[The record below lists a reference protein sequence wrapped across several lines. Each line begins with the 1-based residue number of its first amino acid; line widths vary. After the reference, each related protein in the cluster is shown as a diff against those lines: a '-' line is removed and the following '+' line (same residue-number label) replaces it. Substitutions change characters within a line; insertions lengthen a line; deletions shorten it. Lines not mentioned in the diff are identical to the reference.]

1 MPVGGTLSVMTSAG
15 ESTPRLSRVIAVL
28 LGAIATFTVAGT
40 FALGAW
46 DRLELLALDERLA
59 LVHHD
64 PATGRNQDEPDPIA
78 HVNIDD
84 RSLQELGRWPWPRKV
99 LADIVAALDAAGA
112 KVIALDIIFP
122 EPQEVRL
129 VDPAAEA
136 YSGLATEWLQQGPPR
151 RVYDDL
157 HLAGAIA
164 DAKAVLVPMHMD
176 FSTGTTSAD
185 NIGRTVGQLFEPDQP
200 APSLPGVLAEVFEN
214 PLAAPPD
221 AVAAVR
227 REYLRRR
234 SIRSLERFALDPD
247 GANPNAL
254 ADGEMT
260 PPLVLLADAAD
271 GTGFVT
277 VESDADRVVRRIRLL
292 GRSGG
297 KSWMQLA
304 LAVARQLR
312 RVEGS
317 DARVALE
324 NGRVRLGEGPSAVSL
339 PVDSQQRMII
349 RWSRPSDRTVR
360 ISAAAVA
367 AVGRER
373 RKLRANDQAA
383 DVACWQLASMGRGF
397 PRERIKTLYWQCA
410 ELSEQL
416 DTLHK
421 QRLALQGRHLRR
433 RLYHPAS
440 ADQADELAG
449 AQRREQ
455 QVQQRLRRSLRE
467 LANLLRDGPTR
478 RAFLLG
484 DPNAPLT
491 DDARKSLTRAG
502 ELLSL
507 IDRLERARGALG
519 ESIEAME
526 GQFADF
532 VEGRVVLIGSTAT
545 GAADFVPT
553 LRGPRTPGVEV
564 HADILR
570 TILSG
575 WSVRE
580 AGLGW
585 DLAVIL
591 AVGLAATA
599 IASGCGAVRAAGL
612 SMLLLGVLVAG
623 NVWAVFLRGGVV
635 LALVAPAGAMVAS
648 YLVVTAYR
656 QLTEERARRRI
667 RRMFSHAVSP
677 EVAEQLMRNPS
688 MASVG
693 GQRREITCLFSDL
706 GGFTDLSRRIGSHA
720 TVWLL
725 NRYFDGVTE
734 VVQHQ
739 QGGYLNKFLGDGVL
753 ALFGAP
759 LEQPD
764 HPARAVR
771 AAVGCHQKL
780 AELNR
785 QLANQPD
792 APDATLRLRVGI
804 AAGVAMVGNC
814 GSSERMDY
822 TAIGDCVNLA
832 SRLETACK
840 FFGARLLVERSAW
853 QQADLTDTPARPLG
867 ALWITGVAQPIEVWQ
882 VLVADEADPATTE
895 RFAEGVSQLA
905 AGQYDQAAE
914 TFQRSAD
921 DAPSDQAAAVFAR
934 LTRALANKED
944 PIPPAGN
951 GTVRIAYPGSKG
963 FTA

>member
-1 MPVGGTLSVMTSAG
+1 MTQAG
-15 ESTPRLSRVIAVL
+15 ESTPRLSRFIAVL
-28 LGAIATFTVAGT
+28 LGAIATFTVAVT
-40 FALGAW
+40 FTLGAW
-46 DRLELLALDERLA
+46 DRLELLALDERLT
-59 LVHHD
+59 LVRHD
-64 PATGRNQDEPDPIA
+64 PGSGHDPIA

-84 RSLQELGRWPWPRKV
+84 RSLQELGRWPWPRQV
-99 LADIVAALDAAGA
+99 LADMVTTLDDAGA

-129 VDPAAEA
+129 VDPAAEVYNA
-136 YSGLATEWLQQGPPR
+136 QAEEWLQQGPPR

-157 HLAGAIA
+157 HLASAIA
-164 DAKAVLVPMHMD
+164 DANAVLVPMHMD
-176 FSTGTTSAD
+176 FSAAPPPAD
-185 NIGRTVGQLFEPDQP
+185 ALAQTVDQLFEADQP
-200 APSLPGVLAEVFEN
+200 PPPLPDVLAEIFEN

-221 AVAAVR
+221 ALAGAR

-234 SIRSLERFALDPD
+234 SIRSLERFALDPHD
-247 GANPNAL
+247 VPPGEL

-260 PPLVLLADAAD
+260 PPLVLLANAAD

-277 VESDADRVVRRIRLL
+277 VESDSDRVVRRIRLV

-297 KSWMQLA
+297 KSWAQFA

-312 RVEGS
+312 RVEGRPTTIS
-317 DARVALE
+317 LDSGYLTVAEDSTQL
-324 NGRVRLGEGPSAVSL
+324 RL
-339 PVDSQQRMII
+339 PVDDEQRMII
-349 RWSRPSDRTVR
+349 RWSKPDHHGVR

-373 RKLRANDQAA
+373 RKRRANEEAA
-383 DVACWQLASMGRGF
+383 DVACWQLASMGRSF
-397 PRERIKTLYWQCA
+397 PDEQIKTLYWRCA

-416 DTLHK
+416 DTAHK
-421 QRLALQGRHLRR
+421 QTLALQGQHLRR

-440 ADQADELAG
+440 DDKSDELTD

-455 QVQQRLRRSLRE
+455 QVQRRLRRSLRE
-467 LANLLRDGPTR
+467 LATHLADESTR
-478 RAFLLG
+478 RTFLLG
-484 DPNAPLT
+484 DPNASISEEQ
-491 DDARKSLTRAG
+491 RRSLNRAD

-507 IDRLERARGALG
+507 IDRLERARAALD
-519 ESIEAME
+519 ESIETME
-526 GQFADF
+526 GQFAKL
-532 VEGRVVLIGSTAT
+532 VKGRVVLIGSTAT

-570 TILSG
+570 TLLSG
-575 WSVRE
+575 WSVRQ
-580 AGLGW
+580 AGPAW
-585 DLAVIL
+585 DLLAIL
-591 AVGLAATA
+591 AVGLTATT
-599 IASGCGAVRAAGL
+599 IASGCGAVRAAIL
-612 SMLLLGVLVAG
+612 TAVLLGVLVVG
-623 NVWAVFLRGGVV
+623 NVWAVFLQGGVV
-635 LALVAPAGAMVAS
+635 LALVAPAGAMTAS

-656 QLTEERARRRI
+656 QLTEERARRKV

-706 GGFTDLSRRIGSHA
+706 GGFTDLSRRIGSRA

-734 VVQHQ
+734 VVQHE

-764 HPARAVR
+764 HAGRAVR
-771 AAVGCHQKL
+771 AAMRCHEKL

-785 QLANQPD
+785 ELTTQPD
-792 APDATLRLRVGI
+792 APEATLQLRVGV
-804 AAGVAMVGNC
+804 AAGEAMVGNC

-840 FFGARLLVERSAW
+840 FFDAKLLVERTAW
-853 QQADLTDTPARPLG
+853 RQANPADIPARPLG
-867 ALWITGVAQPIEVWQ
+867 AVWITGVAQPIEVWQ
-882 VLVADEADPATTE
+882 VLVGDEANPATAE
-895 RFAEGVSQLA
+895 PFAQGVAHLA
-905 AGQYDQAAE
+905 AARYNQAAE
-914 TFQRSAD
+914 TFQRLAA
-921 DAPSDQAAAVFAR
+921 DAPTDQAATAFAR
-934 LTRALANKED
+934 LARALANGE
-944 PIPPAGN
+944 PHHQLAGN
-951 GTVRIAYPGSKG
+951 GTVRIAYPGSNG
-963 FTA
+963 FGA